1 MEEEDIEECI
11 KKVNAIDN
19 GIQLFIQ
26 NTSQKFENL
35 RNLKKKYVDKLVD
48 YKVFIGDCDDK
59 KEKEKK
65 FKEVENLSREFKM
78 SVKNLIEYDAG
89 TKKFIETID
98 KENEAL
104 TNQINSY
111 KNTLKDIEKY
121 IKNNP
126 VKTKKIEPKKEKE
139 EPKKEETKKEETKKE
154 EPKKEEP
161 KKEEPKKEEP
171 KKEEPKKEEPKKEEP
186 KKEET
191 KKEQPKKE
199 ETKKVETK
207 KEETKKGEEPIKAG
221 PKRET
226 EVPKSDVRFMS
237 NTPLY
242 LGSILPDES
251 SCISNN
257 PERKEEILI
266 GFKSGSCAL
275 GQLNNNQLAV
285 SPEFDLEMGQ
295 ILSIHVCE
303 SKLCKGVY
311 LVCGKKKKSV
321 AIVYPT
327 VENDK
332 LSFNRTLLT
341 RMEDDNPSLVDAG
354 GESQVILTEFRKSD
368 LCAYCK
374 NHIFL
379 WQELA
384 GKFNLS
390 KISLDHDITNLI
402 QVGDNNILA
411 LLLTKGKFVLIDL
424 TNHDKKVLDI
434 GIEFKLSLRDDSS
447 LIQISNKYFVIDN
460 GIKYDMFEY
469 DQNLKYLKSFQKN
482 PSHVEN
488 YKHINENQL
497 VLCEFFNGKRFFT
510 KYKFEIKEGEPK
522 FEVCGGP
529 YMFDVASRLQ
539 SYCVLGDELL
549 VVVEKGSKKIYIMRY
564 IYFLN

>member
-26 NTSQKFENL
+26 NVSQKFENL
-35 RNLKKKYVDKLVD
+35 KNLKKKYVDKLVD

-139 EPKKEETKKEETKKE
+139 EPKKEETKKEEPKKE

-199 ETKKVETK
+199 ETKKEETK

-354 GESQVILTEFRKSD
+354 GESQVVLTEFRKSD

-482 PSHVEN
+482 PSHVES
-488 YKHINENQL
+488 YKKINENTYI
-497 VLCEFFNGKRFFT
+497 LCEFFNGKRFFT

-549 VVVEKGSKKIYIMRY
+549 VVVEKGSKKIYIFK
-564 IYFLN
+564 I

>member
-26 NTSQKFENL
+26 NVSQKFENL
-35 RNLKKKYVDKLVD
+35 KNLKKKYVDKLVD

-139 EPKKEETKKEETKKE
+139 EPKKEETKKEEPKKE

-199 ETKKVETK
+199 ETKKEETK
-207 KEETKKGEEPIKAG
+207 KEENKKGEEPIKAG

-354 GESQVILTEFRKSD
+354 GESQVVLTEFRKSD

-482 PSHVEN
+482 PSHVES
-488 YKHINENQL
+488 YKKINENTYI
-497 VLCEFFNGKRFFT
+497 LCEFFNGKRFFT

-549 VVVEKGSKKIYIMRY
+549 VVVEKGSKKIYIFK
-564 IYFLN
+564 I

>member
-1 MEEEDIEECI
+1 MESVMEEEDIEECI

-139 EPKKEETKKEETKKE
+139 KPKKEETKKEETKKE

-199 ETKKVETK
+199 ETKKEETK

-482 PSHVEN
+482 PSHVES
-488 YKHINENQL
+488 YKKINENTYI
-497 VLCEFFNGKRFFT
+497 LCEFFNGKRFFT

-549 VVVEKGSKKIYIMRY
+549 VVVEKGSKKIYIFK
-564 IYFLN
+564 I

>member
-199 ETKKVETK
+199 ETKKEETK

-482 PSHVEN
+482 PSHVES
-488 YKHINENQL
+488 YKKINENTYI
-497 VLCEFFNGKRFFT
+497 LCEFFNGKRFLT

-549 VVVEKGSKKIYIMRY
+549 VVVEKGSKKIYIFK
-564 IYFLN
+564 I

>member
-199 ETKKVETK
+199 ETKKEETK

-354 GESQVILTEFRKSD
+354 GESQVVLTEFRKSD

-497 VLCEFFNGKRFFT
+497 ALCEFFDGKRFFT
-510 KYKFEIKEGEPK
+510 KYKFEIKEGNPK
-522 FEVCGGP
+522 FEPCGGP
-529 YMFDVASRLQ
+529 YMFDVSSRLQ
-539 SYCVLGDELL
+539 SFCTLGDELL
-549 VVVEKGSKKIYIMRY
+549 VVVEKGSKKIYM
-564 IYFLN
+564 FKMN

>member
-65 FKEVENLSREFKM
+65 VKEVENLSREFKM

-139 EPKKEETKKEETKKE
+139 EPKKEETKKEEPKKE

-199 ETKKVETK
+199 ETKKEETK

-354 GESQVILTEFRKSD
+354 GESQVVLTEFRKSD

-482 PSHVEN
+482 PSHVES
-488 YKHINENQL
+488 YKKINENTYI
-497 VLCEFFNGKRFFT
+497 LCEFFNGKRFFT

-549 VVVEKGSKKIYIMRY
+549 VVVEKGSKKIYIFK
-564 IYFLN
+564 I

>member
-139 EPKKEETKKEETKKE
+139 EPKKEETKKEEPKKE

-199 ETKKVETK
+199 ETKKEETK

-482 PSHVEN
+482 PSRVES
-488 YKHINENQL
+488 YKKINENTYI
-497 VLCEFFNGKRFFT
+497 LCEFFNGKRFFT

-549 VVVEKGSKKIYIMRY
+549 VVVEKGSKKIYIFK
-564 IYFLN
+564 I

>member
-1 MEEEDIEECI
+1 
-11 KKVNAIDN
+11 
-19 GIQLFIQ
+19 
-26 NTSQKFENL
+26 
-35 RNLKKKYVDKLVD
+35 
-48 YKVFIGDCDDK
+48 
-59 KEKEKK
+59 
-65 FKEVENLSREFKM
+65 
-78 SVKNLIEYDAG
+78 
-89 TKKFIETID
+89 
-98 KENEAL
+98 
-104 TNQINSY
+104 
-111 KNTLKDIEKY
+111 
-121 IKNNP
+121 
-126 VKTKKIEPKKEKE
+126 
-139 EPKKEETKKEETKKE
+139 
-154 EPKKEEP
+154 
-161 KKEEPKKEEP
+161 
-171 KKEEPKKEEPKKEEP
+171 
-186 KKEET
+186 
-191 KKEQPKKE
+191 
-199 ETKKVETK
+199 
-207 KEETKKGEEPIKAG
+207 
-221 PKRET
+221 
-226 EVPKSDVRFMS
+226 
-237 NTPLY
+237 
-242 LGSILPDES
+242 
-251 SCISNN
+251 
-257 PERKEEILI
+257 
-266 GFKSGSCAL
+266 
-275 GQLNNNQLAV
+275 
-285 SPEFDLEMGQ
+285 MGQ

-354 GESQVILTEFRKSD
+354 GESQVVLTEFRKSD

-424 TNHDKKVLDI
+424 ANHDKKVLDI

-482 PSHVEN
+482 PSHVES
-488 YKHINENQL
+488 YKKINENTYI
-497 VLCEFFNGKRFFT
+497 LCEFFNGKRFFT

-549 VVVEKGSKKIYIMRY
+549 VVVEKGSKKIYIFK
-564 IYFLN
+564 I

>member
-1 MEEEDIEECI
+1 MESVMEEEDIEECI

-199 ETKKVETK
+199 ETKKEETK

-354 GESQVILTEFRKSD
+354 GESQVVLTEFRKSD

-482 PSHVEN
+482 PSHVES
-488 YKHINENQL
+488 YKKINENTYI
-497 VLCEFFNGKRFFT
+497 LCEFFNGKRFFT

-549 VVVEKGSKKIYIMRY
+549 VVVEKGSKKIYIFK
-564 IYFLN
+564 I

>member
-1 MEEEDIEECI
+1 
-11 KKVNAIDN
+11 
-19 GIQLFIQ
+19 
-26 NTSQKFENL
+26 
-35 RNLKKKYVDKLVD
+35 
-48 YKVFIGDCDDK
+48 
-59 KEKEKK
+59 
-65 FKEVENLSREFKM
+65 M

-139 EPKKEETKKEETKKE
+139 EPKKEETKKEEPKKE

-199 ETKKVETK
+199 ETKKEETK

-354 GESQVILTEFRKSD
+354 GESQVVLTEFRKSD

-482 PSHVEN
+482 PSHVES
-488 YKHINENQL
+488 YKKINENTYI
-497 VLCEFFNGKRFFT
+497 LCEFFNGKRFFT

-549 VVVEKGSKKIYIMRY
+549 VVVEKGRKKIYIFK
-564 IYFLN
+564 I

>member
-1 MEEEDIEECI
+1 MESVMEEEDIEECI

-199 ETKKVETK
+199 ETKKEETK

-482 PSHVEN
+482 PSHVES
-488 YKHINENQL
+488 YKKINENTYI
-497 VLCEFFNGKRFFT
+497 LCEFFNGKRFFT

-549 VVVEKGSKKIYIMRY
+549 VVVEKGSKKIYIFK
-564 IYFLN
+564 I

>member
-199 ETKKVETK
+199 ETKKEETK

-257 PERKEEILI
+257 PERIEEILI

-482 PSHVEN
+482 PSHVES
-488 YKHINENQL
+488 YKKINENTYI
-497 VLCEFFNGKRFFT
+497 LCEFFNGKRFFT

-549 VVVEKGSKKIYIMRY
+549 VVVEKGSKKIYIFK
-564 IYFLN
+564 I

>member
-26 NTSQKFENL
+26 NVSQKFENL
-35 RNLKKKYVDKLVD
+35 KNLKKKYVDKLVD

-139 EPKKEETKKEETKKE
+139 EPKKEETKKEEPKKE

-199 ETKKVETK
+199 DTKKEETK

-354 GESQVILTEFRKSD
+354 GESQVVLTEFRKSD

-482 PSHVEN
+482 PSHVES
-488 YKHINENQL
+488 YKKINENTYI
-497 VLCEFFNGKRFFT
+497 LCEFFNGKRFFT

-549 VVVEKGSKKIYIMRY
+549 VVVEKGSKKIYIFK
-564 IYFLN
+564 I

>member
-139 EPKKEETKKEETKKE
+139 EPKKEETKKEQ
-154 EPKKEEP
+154 
-161 KKEEPKKEEP
+161 
-171 KKEEPKKEEPKKEEP
+171 P

-191 KKEQPKKE
+191 KKE
-199 ETKKVETK
+199 ETK

-482 PSHVEN
+482 PSHVES
-488 YKHINENQL
+488 YKKINENTYI
-497 VLCEFFNGKRFFT
+497 LCEFFNGKRFFT

-549 VVVEKGSKKIYIMRY
+549 VVVEKGSKKIYIFK
-564 IYFLN
+564 I

>member
-139 EPKKEETKKEETKKE
+139 EPKKEETKKEEPKKE

-199 ETKKVETK
+199 ETKKEETK

-295 ILSIHVCE
+295 ILNIHVCE

-482 PSHVEN
+482 PSHVES
-488 YKHINENQL
+488 YKKINENTYI
-497 VLCEFFNGKRFFT
+497 LCEFFNGKRFFT

-549 VVVEKGSKKIYIMRY
+549 VVVEKGSKKIYIFK
-564 IYFLN
+564 I

>member
-199 ETKKVETK
+199 ETKKEETK

-482 PSHVEN
+482 PSHVES
-488 YKHINENQL
+488 YKKINENTYI
-497 VLCEFFNGKRFFT
+497 LCEFFNGKRFFT

-529 YMFDVASRLQ
+529 YIFDVASRLQ

-549 VVVEKGSKKIYIMRY
+549 VVIEKGSKKIYIFK
-564 IYFLN
+564 I